1 MRKIT
6 KMNVGFAAVM
16 LGMGVATTSLAAC
29 TKKSDPMEVT
39 VSQSVA
45 TPGQPVDLTYAAE
58 KAVSSVV
65 YIKVTQH
72 GKTET
77 VEYSDP
83 FEDFF
88 GDFFG
93 RGNGG
98 TRRRQVQTP
107 PRQASGSGVIIS
119 AEGYIVTNN
128 HVVAG
133 ADELSV
139 KLNDNR
145 EFKARIIGQDKAT
158 DLALIKIEG
167 EKFPAIVIGN
177 SDALKLGEW
186 VLAVGNPFNL
196 TSTVTAGIV
205 SAKARSLHAND
216 IESFIQTDAAINQGN
231 SGGALV
237 NARGEL
243 VGINAMLY
251 SQTGSYSGY
260 GFAIPTAIMTKVVA
274 DLKEFGTVQRALI
287 GVSGMDVRNYLDLPE
302 NEGKNL
308 DLGTVEGVWVEEV
321 VSDGA
326 ANEAGLKKGDV
337 IIAVDGKKVAK
348 MAEMQELLSKHR
360 PGDKVQITFL
370 RDKKKMTKEVK
381 LRNAQGTTAVVKE
394 IDMDS
399 MGAALRPLSD
409 QLKKELN
416 LQYGLEVTAVKKGK
430 MMDAGITKGLIILQ
444 IGDRKMYTKTDF
456 DEAVK
461 EANMSN
467 DRVLWI
473 RAKTMSGINKS
484 FTVELDELNKKEK

>member
-1 MRKIT
+1 
-6 KMNVGFAAVM
+6 M

-77 VEYSDP
+77 VEYADP

-337 IIAVDGKKVAK
+337 IVAVDGKKVAK

>member
-1 MRKIT
+1 
-6 KMNVGFAAVM
+6 M

-77 VEYSDP
+77 VEYADP

>member
-77 VEYSDP
+77 VEYADP

-337 IIAVDGKKVAK
+337 IVAVDGKKVAK

>member
-77 VEYSDP
+77 VEYADP

-484 FTVELDELNKKEK
+484 FTVELDEPNKKEK

>member
-58 KAVSSVV
+58 KVVSSVV